1 MNLKLIFLGTL
12 AYTLVTFP
20 LAIMWHIVLF
30 EESYQVFGYIE
41 DEPNFVL
48 GFLSIFLQGAL
59 LSALYPYVTFC
70 GSAIVRGL
78 KFSLALGVFFW
89 TSHVLA
95 FVAKQIVTNPLS
107 FVAMESF
114 YLLLQFGIYGVLIGL
129 IYRNVERLS
138 QDC

>member
-48 GFLSIFLQGAL
+48 GFLSIFLQGTI
-59 LSALYPYVTFC
+59 LSALY
-70 GSAIVRGL
+70 R
-78 KFSLALGVFFW
+78 
-89 TSHVLA
+89 
-95 FVAKQIVTNPLS
+95 
-107 FVAMESF
+107 M
-114 YLLLQFGIYGVLIGL
+114 
-129 IYRNVERLS
+129 
-138 QDC
+138 